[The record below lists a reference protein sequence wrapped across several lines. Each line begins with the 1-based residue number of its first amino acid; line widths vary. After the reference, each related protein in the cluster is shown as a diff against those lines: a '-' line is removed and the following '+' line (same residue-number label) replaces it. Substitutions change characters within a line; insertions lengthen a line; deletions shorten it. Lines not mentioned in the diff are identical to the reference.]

1 MEKTCNFLPGPGVY
15 ICRKHVRALK
25 RAALLLCL
33 MLAFALTGCLSEEA
47 ETLYPLTANPVNL
60 DPQLAQG
67 EDADFVIR
75 HLFEGLVV
83 VRDGEIVPA
92 AAESWEVSDDRLQ
105 YTFVLRT
112 DASWSDGEP
121 LLAEDF
127 VFAFTRLF
135 DPATHAP
142 AASDFTAIKGAQQRL
157 DGEDVPLGVQA
168 DGNTLTITLNHPDNR
183 FLYLLT
189 TAPASPCREDFF
201 LGTHGRYGLERNA
214 ILGNG
219 PFYLSTWD
227 ADYLRLR
234 GRQETDAAETVLR
247 LDIGGNKSD
256 AVWEVTDG
264 KGESFVYGLLFNE
277 SDELFSEKAV
287 RQALFY
293 DLPET
298 PELPLSILSP
308 ALREGMDALQLPQ
321 QDISIARSLFQ
332 SGLTSAGDSVYGR
345 SVLISE
351 ESGLSEMFSALTQIW
366 QRDLGLYMAV
376 ELLPETELRRRV
388 ETGAFDCALMALS
401 PDYAHPAGVLAH
413 FVSDSRENFCS
424 YESESYD
431 ALFKQAVQEND
442 PDAAAK
448 LYGQAEQLL
457 ADDAVFLPLFTLH
470 MALRTETAARSDNPC
485 GREVTFS

>member
-1 MEKTCNFLPGPGVY
+1 MENKCNFSPGSGVY
-15 ICRKHVRALK
+15 ICRKHARALK

-33 MLAFALTGCLSEEA
+33 MLIFALTGCLSEEQ
-47 ETLYPLTANPVNL
+47 ETLYPLSASPVNL

-67 EDADFVIR
+67 EDTDFVIR
-75 HLFEGLVV
+75 HLFEGLVAV
-83 VRDGEIVPA
+83 LDGEIVPA
-92 AAESWEVSDDRLQ
+92 AAERWEVSDDGMQ
-105 YTFVLRT
+105 YIFTLRA
-112 DASWSDGEP
+112 DGSWSDGEP
-121 LLAEDF
+121 LTAADF
-127 VFAFTRLF
+127 VYAFTRLF

-168 DGNTLTITLNHPDNR
+168 KGTTLTFTLSHPDNR

-189 TAPASPCREDFF
+189 TAPASPCREDYF

-234 GRQETDAAETVLR
+234 GRQGTAAAETVLR
-247 LDIGGNKSD
+247 LDIGGEASD
-256 AVWEVTDG
+256 AVWELADG
-264 KGESFVYGLLFNE
+264 EGESLVYGLLFNE
-277 SDELFSEKAV
+277 TDELFSEKAV

-298 PELPLSILSP
+298 PEAPLSILSP

-321 QDISIARSLFQ
+321 QDIAMARSLFK
-332 SGLTSAGDSVYGR
+332 SSLSAAGDAVYGR

-351 ESGLSEMFSALTQIW
+351 ESGLSEAFSALAQVW
-366 QRDLGLYMAV
+366 QRDLGLYLAV
-376 ELLPETELRRRV
+376 EILPEAELESRV
-388 ETGAFDCALMALS
+388 ETGNFDCALTVLP
-401 PDYAHPAGVLAH
+401 PDYAHPAGVLSH
-413 FVSDSRENFCS
+413 FVSDSRENFCG
-424 YESESYD
+424 YDSEDYD
-431 ALFKQAVQEND
+431 ALFAQAVREND
-442 PDAAAK
+442 PDTAAK
-448 LYGQAEQLL
+448 LYEQAEQLL

-470 MALRTETAARSDNPC
+470 TALRTEAAAHSANPC